1 MKRLM
6 TVMLVLSFT
15 LLLSG
20 CGEWDNLVDSVS
32 GSDDDDTTT
41 TSDLPRKDV
50 SDTKTKTTT
59 KTDTDTSK
67 DSTYKNKAT
76 YTSSG
81 VAPANRGGGSTF
93 RINKKGTAF
102 GKSIKVVFSNG
113 WSVTISDTSKR
124 YTKDNFIYRPGIGSK
139 ESGTGTSHGGV
150 FICANSHNTSKSL
163 TIYY

>member
-1 MKRLM
+1 MKKLM
-6 TVMLVLSFT
+6 TVILVLSFT

-20 CGEWDNLVDSVS
+20 CGEWDDLVDSVS

-41 TSDLPRKDV
+41 TTTTTAPRKDV
-50 SDTKTKTTT
+50 SDTKTKTKTT
-59 KTDTDTSK
+59 TDTST

-81 VAPANRGGGSTF
+81 VAPSHRGGGTTF
-93 RINKKGTAF
+93 RINKIGTAF

-124 YTKDNFIYRPGIGSK
+124 YTKDNFIYRPGTGSK

-150 FICANSHNTSKSL
+150 FICANSGNKSKSL